1 MNNQVLSFSL
11 LAAALGMG
19 VVFLFLG
26 ILSVLMA
33 AIKRFFGDGESSP
46 QSAVASSG
54 GPTASN
60 GPNSASAV
68 GDHNGAGSG
77 VDPAGV
83 PDWVMAAVVAFVM
96 EEQNEFQR
104 TASAWLP
111 EPGRGSDAWA
121 LPGKRG

>member
-33 AIKRFFGDGESSP
+33 AIKRVFGEGDSVPKGNAAAGNEP
-46 QSAVASSG
+46 RAGAAQQRAGDNQQRAGGGATDSG
-54 GPTASN
+54 GL
-60 GPNSASAV
+60 
-68 GDHNGAGSG
+68 
-77 VDPAGV
+77 
-83 PDWVMAAVVAFVM
+83 PDWVMAAAVAFVM
-96 EEQNEFQR
+96 EEQHEFQR
-104 TASAWLP
+104 SASAWQP
-111 EPGRGSDAWA
+111 HPGPGRDAWA

>member
-33 AIKRFFGDGESSP
+33 AIKRVFGEGDSVPKGNAAAGNEP
-46 QSAVASSG
+46 RAGAAQQRAGGGATDSG
-54 GPTASN
+54 GL
-60 GPNSASAV
+60 
-68 GDHNGAGSG
+68 
-77 VDPAGV
+77 
-83 PDWVMAAVVAFVM
+83 PDWVMAAAVAFVM
-96 EEQNEFQR
+96 EEQHEFQR
-104 TASAWLP
+104 SASAWQP
-111 EPGRGSDAWA
+111 HPGPGRDAWA